1 LVSSSYGKTC
11 VWSGLGHG
19 HVLCELTWHAYWE
32 SDNTGPLRK
41 IPGKGVIVKYKGW
54 RITSS
59 LYDIVI
65 STFIFIKLDRAATYR
80 DRYKLGLLPTDEHR
94 KNFATL
100 IPSINR
106 NASLAI
112 ILSDVPKP
120 EDTAVNFRRALLVEE
135 LGYITAESLESP
147 ESYNIVHVKYLALLR
162 VYSALESKNS
172 ISEIYANWVNEG
184 LEQFWCV
191 G

>member
-1 LVSSSYGKTC
+1 MQWAPSAIGNEIPT
-11 VWSGLGHG
+11 
-19 HVLCELTWHAYWE
+19 
-32 SDNTGPLRK
+32 DNNTNPLRK

-59 LYDIVI
+59 LYDMVI
-65 STFIFIKLDRAATYR
+65 STFMFIKLDRAAIYR
-80 DRYKLGLLPTDEHR
+80 DRYKLGLWPTDEHR

-100 IPSINR
+100 IPSINP

-120 EDTAVNFRRALLVEE
+120 EDTSVNFRRALLVEE
-135 LGYITAESLESP
+135 LGNITAGSSESP
-147 ESYNIVHVKYLALLR
+147 ESYNIVHVKYLTLLR
-162 VYSALESKNS
+162 VYIALESKNS
-172 ISEIYANWVNEG
+172 TSEIEASWVNEG